1 LLLWTSAKKAQVKKT
16 LVVALIAFALLWVVG
31 CGTIY
36 WKMSQPPETFAS
48 FMAHL
53 PGPVAFLAFPF
64 ETMWTR
70 ARGGH
75 LRLGDP
81 APDFSLI
88 KLDRSGSVQLSEL
101 TARRRPVILIFGSYT

>member
-1 LLLWTSAKKAQVKKT
+1 LVSWTPAKKT
-16 LVVALIAFALLWVVG
+16 LAKKTLIAGLLVFVLSWVVG

-75 LRLGDP
+75 LQLGDS
-81 APDFSLI
+81 APDFSLT
-88 KLDRSGSVQLSEL
+88 KLDRSGSVQLSAL
-101 TARRRPVILIFGSYT
+101 TAQRRPVVLIFGSYT